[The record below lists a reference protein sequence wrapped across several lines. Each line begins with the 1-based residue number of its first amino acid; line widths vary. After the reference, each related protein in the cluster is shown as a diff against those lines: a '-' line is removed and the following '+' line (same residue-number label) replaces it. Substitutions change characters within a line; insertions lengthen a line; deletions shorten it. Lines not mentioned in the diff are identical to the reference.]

1 MRWFTIVGLA
11 ASIATAL
18 LVFRALDHDE
28 PEPVVRQAAVEDYD
42 AAPLRTC
49 GSRTENG
56 RKQRGPSAEDVRI
69 GQGYFQGAAVLA
81 SQPSESLPPNVQVR
95 IKVALVLPAGTRATL
110 VLSKAGRGH
119 AALAYAKPP
128 RLRPPFTIA
137 NGGLAV
143 RFGACAASQKARTY
157 EGNLGRWA
165 LYPGSSC

>member
-1 MRWFTIVGLA
+1 M
-11 ASIATAL
+11 
-18 LVFRALDHDE
+18 
-28 PEPVVRQAAVEDYD
+28 
-42 AAPLRTC
+42 
-49 GSRTENG
+49 G
-56 RKQRGPSAEDVRI
+56 RGHPHWT
-69 GQGYFQGAAVLA
+69 GYFQGASVLA
-81 SQPSESLPPNVQVR
+81 SQPSESLPADVQVR
-95 IKVALVLPAGTRATL
+95 IKGRPRVALVLRAGTRATL
-110 VLSKAGRGH
+110 VLPEAGRAH